1 MKKLIYSLIL
11 LGLVAMSQPNYAQF
25 NDWGTKFGF
34 RGSMLFPQNEFAN
47 FGFSG
52 NNNTSFDWFKA
63 SWLGEGFFAFELTD
77 ALELSLNA
85 GYGSYAGKAYFDD
98 PDVNYGEYEST
109 IIPLSI
115 RFQIS
120 PFEVRGWNPYVYLG
134 GGAMNFNV
142 KTRPSPELEPNSST
156 IENSWVAYFPAGIGA
171 EIALSDVVLL
181 DFSIGGAFTTSYDLD
196 AYKSVGAD
204 AGDAYYN
211 VSLGLTFVGENCDAD
226 KDMDGLGKCDE
237 KKFGTDPEN
246 PDTDGDGLLDG
257 DEVYGK
263 LNPFKERA
271 FYPEFPGST
280 NPLSPDTDGDG
291 LTDYE
296 EIMIYK
302 TDPNNPDTDGDG
314 LSDGDEVLKYKTDP
328 LKADTDGDGLS
339 DGDEVLKY
347 KTDPLKADTDGDG
360 LSDGQEVLGVNVE
373 LKIVGKPAETK
384 LFKTDPLKADTD
396 GDGLTDYAEVMTHK
410 TDPLTVDTDGGSVGD
425 GDEVKRGTDPLDP
438 ADDVIK
444 IDVPIVLEGITFEF
458 NKSDITPESDKV
470 LMSALKTLQIH
481 SDIVVE
487 ISGHTDNVGSNA
499 YNQKLSERRANA
511 VKAWLVAKG
520 ISADRITAVGYGE
533 ESPRVSNDTEENR
546 RLNRRIEFKRI
557 K

>member
-1 MKKLIYSLIL
+1 MKKLIYSLVL

-34 RGSMLFPQNEFAN
+34 RGGLLFPQNEFAN
-47 FGFSG
+47 FGFNG
-52 NNNTSFDWFKA
+52 DNNTSFDWWKS
-63 SWLGEGFFAFELTD
+63 SWLAEGFFAFELTD

-85 GYGSYAGKAYFDD
+85 GFGKYAGKAYFDD
-98 PDVNYGEYEST
+98 PNVNYGEYEST

-115 RFQIS
+115 RFQVT
-120 PFEVRGWNPYVYLG
+120 PFEVRGWNPYAYIG
-134 GGAMNFNV
+134 GGALNFNI
-142 KTRPSPELEPNSST
+142 KYRPSPELEPNSSS
-156 IENSWVAYFPAGIGA
+156 IENSWVAYFPAGIGT
-171 EIALSDVVLL
+171 EIALSDIVLL
-181 DFSIGGAFTTSYDLD
+181 DFSIGGAITTSYDLD
-196 AYKSVGAD
+196 AYKGAD
-204 AGDAYYN
+204 AEAGDAYYN

-237 KKFGTDPEN
+237 EKFGTDPNN

-257 DEVYGK
+257 EEVFKYTTDP
-263 LNPFKERA
+263 LN
-271 FYPEFPGST
+271 
-280 NPLSPDTDGDG
+280 PDTDGDG
-291 LTDYE
+291 LSDGDEVHKYR
-296 EIMIYK
+296 
-302 TDPNNPDTDGDG
+302 TDPLKADTDGDG

-384 LFKTDPLKADTD
+384 LFKTDPLKTDTD

-425 GDEVKRGTDPLDP
+425 GVEVTRGTDPLDP
-438 ADDVIK
+438 KDDIIQ
-444 IDVPIVLEGITFEF
+444 IDVPIVLEGITFAF
-458 NKSDITPESDKV
+458 NKSDISPESDQV
-470 LMSALKTLQIH
+470 LMGALKTLQVH
-481 SDIVVE
+481 KDIIVE

-520 ISADRITAVGYGE
+520 IPSERITAVGYGE
-533 ESPRVSNDTEENR
+533 EHPRVANDTEDNM